1 MLAKHPPVS
10 ALVVAEREVGVA
22 AQEQAFGALVDV
34 LGLFGRGVA
43 PVVNLMC
50 QPEVLRKVVL
60 VPQAVEP
67 DAHFGIGV
75 GTLFGC
81 AGSQVA
87 ERLYVIAERIFLFD
101 IDRIPAEDR
110 DDGHRHG
117 VGVADVRRFAEKLD
131 GIGEVEVR
139 VFVQVFEVEQ

>member
-1 MLAKHPPVS
+1 M
-10 ALVVAEREVGVA
+10 
-22 AQEQAFGALVDV
+22 
-34 LGLFGRGVA
+34 
-43 PVVNLMC
+43 
-50 QPEVLRKVVL
+50 
-60 VPQAVEP
+60 PQAVES

-75 GTLFGC
+75 STLFGC

-139 VFVQVFEVEQ
+139 VLVQVFEVEQQLHPFAGIGRMRQPAPEAVRDGGRRGHKRYACAEDDAVYA